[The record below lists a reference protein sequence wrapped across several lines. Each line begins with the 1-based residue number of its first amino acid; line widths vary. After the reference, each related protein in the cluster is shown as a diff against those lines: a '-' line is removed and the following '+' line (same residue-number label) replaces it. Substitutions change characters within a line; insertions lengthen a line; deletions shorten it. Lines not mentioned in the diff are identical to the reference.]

1 MEDKFMLSKK
11 KKVFILVGM
20 VALLVVTGCLNIFLN
35 NKATKANA
43 SGDVTYGNFFSTYR
57 TDRQATRDQTILYLD
72 AIINNEA
79 STAEAVSAAEAQKLA
94 LTKNMDLE
102 LVLEGLIKALGF
114 EDTIVTASTDNIN
127 IIIKSDELTE
137 NEVAQVLD
145 IVVSE
150 TDKTALDVRI
160 LPVE

>member
-1 MEDKFMLSKK
+1 MLSKK
-11 KKVFILVGM
+11 KKVFILIGM

-35 NKATKANA
+35 TKASKVSA
-43 SGDVTYGNFFSTYR
+43 SGNEVTYGNFFTTYR

-72 AIINNEA
+72 AIIGNEA
-79 STAEAVSAAEAQKLA
+79 STASAVADAEAQKLA

-114 EDTIVTASTDNIN
+114 EDAIVTATTENIN
-127 IIIKSDELTE
+127 IIIKSDEMTE
-137 NEVAQVLD
+137 SEVAQVLD
-145 IVVSE
+145 IIVSE

-160 LPVE
+160 IPVE

>member
-102 LVLEGLIKALGF
+102 LVLEGLI
-114 EDTIVTASTDNIN
+114 IVTASTDNIN

>member
-1 MEDKFMLSKK
+1 MLSKK

-20 VALLVVTGCLNIFLN
+20 LALLVVTGCLNIFLN
-35 NKATKANA
+35 NKTTDANA
-43 SGDVTYGNFFSTYR
+43 SGDITYGNFFTTYR

-79 STAEAVSAAEAQKLA
+79 SSSEAVKNAESQKLA

-102 LVLEGLIKALGF
+102 LVLEGLIKSLGF
-114 EDTIVTASTDNIN
+114 EDAIVTASTENIN

-137 NEVAQVLD
+137 AEVAQVLD

-150 TDKTALDVRI
+150 TNKTALDVRI

>member
-1 MEDKFMLSKK
+1 MLSKK
-11 KKVFILVGM
+11 KKIFILAGM

-35 NKATKANA
+35 SRATKASA
-43 SGDVTYGNFFSTYR
+43 SDNVSYGNFFTTYR
-57 TDRQATRDQTILYLD
+57 TDRQTTREQTILYLD
-72 AIINNEA
+72 
-79 STAEAVSAAEAQKLA
+79 EAVADAESQKLT

-114 EDTIVTASTDNIN
+114 EDAIVTASTENIN

-145 IVVSE
+145 IIVSE

-160 LPVE
+160 IPVE

>member
-1 MEDKFMLSKK
+1 MLSKK
-11 KKVFILVGM
+11 KKIFILVGM

-35 NKATKANA
+35 NKATRANA
-43 SGDVTYGNFFSTYR
+43 SDNVTYGNFFTTYR

-79 STAEAVSAAEAQKLA
+79 STEEAVKNAESQKLA

-114 EDTIVTASTDNIN
+114 EDAIVTASTENIN

-137 NEVAQVLD
+137 AEVAQVLD

>member
-1 MEDKFMLSKK
+1 
-11 KKVFILVGM
+11 
-20 VALLVVTGCLNIFLN
+20 
-35 NKATKANA
+35 
-43 SGDVTYGNFFSTYR
+43 
-57 TDRQATRDQTILYLD
+57 
-72 AIINNEA
+72 
-79 STAEAVSAAEAQKLA
+79 
-94 LTKNMDLE
+94 MDLE